1 MKTKNI
7 WFNQPARTWEEAL
20 PIGNGT
26 LGGMIF
32 GKTQIERIQLNEDS
46 LWYGGPMQRNNPQAL
61 ESLSQIRNLIFDGK
75 ISEAEELA
83 ADTLVGVPDGQRHYE
98 PLGDF
103 YIAMDHSGQ
112 EANDYQRHLD
122 LEHGKVN
129 VHYTVDQSIYSR
141 DYFASY
147 PDQVLV
153 VHLKSSVPGK
163 LSFSTIF
170 GRGTVLESSS
180 WSNILK
186 HPVGFQSYLDRIEK
200 RGTNNLIIRGRS
212 GGEEGIRFCCG
223 IRLISEGG
231 RFIIQADS
239 FLLRMVTQRLF

>member
-1 MKTKNI
+1 MTNKI
-7 WFNQPARTWEEAL
+7 WFNQPAGTWEEAL

-61 ESLSQIRNLIFDGK
+61 ESLPQIRNLIFDGK
-75 ISEAEELA
+75 IREAEELA

-103 YIAMDHSGQ
+103 YISMDHS
-112 EANDYQRHLD
+112 EHEPNEYQRHLD
-122 LEHGKVN
+122 LEQGKVN
-129 VHYTVDQSIYSR
+129 VNYTADQSIYSR

-163 LSFSTIF
+163 LSFSTVF
-170 GRGTVLESSS
+170 GRGTVLKSTSYS
-180 WSNILK
+180 DILK

-200 RGTNNLIIRGRS
+200 RGANNLIIRGRS
-212 GGEEGIRFCCG
+212 GEKKEFDFAAGFALYMKGGGSLFKRPAY
-223 IRLISEGG
+223 SEGW
-231 RFIIQADS
+231 
-239 FLLRMVTQRLF
+239 